1 MKNDHPNLRMFYNHN
16 KFFFQVSGKYYV
28 QLPDG
33 RVQVV
38 TYTVDGASGYVAH
51 VSYIRP
57 SSKAQAPVLS
67 YTDSPAIELLW
78 Y

>member
-1 MKNDHPNLRMFYNHN
+1 MIR
-16 KFFFQVSGKYYV
+16 FFQVSGKYYV

-33 RVQVV
+33 RVQIV

-57 SSKAQAPVLS
+57 SAKAQAPVLS
-67 YTDSPAIELLW
+67 YTDSPAIELL
-78 Y
+78 